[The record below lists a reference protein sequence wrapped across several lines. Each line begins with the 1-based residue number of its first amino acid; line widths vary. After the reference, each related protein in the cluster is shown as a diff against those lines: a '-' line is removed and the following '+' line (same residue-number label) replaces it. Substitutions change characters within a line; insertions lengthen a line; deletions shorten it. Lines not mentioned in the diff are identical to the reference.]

1 MLIMMLQG
9 LYVEGVNY
17 KTLKQ
22 SVVNIGVTTFV
33 KVGGTHQ
40 DGVKE
45 VYIPLIIYIYIYI
58 HI

>member
-1 MLIMMLQG
+1 MLQG

-40 DGVKE
+40 DGVKK
-45 VYIPLIIYIYIYI
+45 VYTHIIIYIYIYMYI
-58 HI
+58 DV